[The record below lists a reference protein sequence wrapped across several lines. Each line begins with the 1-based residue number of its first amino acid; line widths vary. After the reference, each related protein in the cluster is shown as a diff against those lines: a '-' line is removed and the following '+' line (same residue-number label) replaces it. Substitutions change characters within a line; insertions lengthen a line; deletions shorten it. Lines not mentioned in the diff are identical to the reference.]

1 MKTKNPEES
10 DISSV
15 TRQRAYARRGINT
28 LQTSPTKGLT
38 EEEAAARLERYGQNR
53 LAEAPPTSF
62 WKMLWD
68 QFNDFVIMLL
78 IAAAIISAFLGEW
91 IESGAIMAIV
101 ILNAVLGI
109 VQQQR
114 AEQALAALRQMA
126 APEASVLRGGHRK
139 VLPARDL
146 VPGDIVL
153 LEAGNYIPA
162 DMRLLQAVN
171 LKVEEAALTG
181 ESVPVQKV
189 DDRQLPEDASL
200 GDRKNSAFMSTLV
213 SYGRGTGVVT
223 STGMQTQIGHIASM
237 IQAVE
242 EEQTPLQKR
251 LEELGKQLG
260 WAALASRWCSCLGS
274 GGRDVLE
281 MFSPP
286 SAWLAPCRKA
296 CCRVTIS
303 LRWHAQDGDATPDSP
318 PVSVN
323 AGAPEP

>member
-1 MKTKNPEES
+1 MKPEES
-10 DISSV
+10 EISSV
-15 TRQRAYARRGINT
+15 PWHALTPDEVLKT
-28 LQTSPTKGLT
+28 LQTSLENGLT
-38 EEEAAARLERYGQNR
+38 EEEAAARLEKYGQNK

-237 IQAVE
+237 IQAWRKSRPAAE
-242 EEQTPLQKR
+242 APGR
-251 LEELGKQLG
+251 AGKQLG